1 MKESHVFKNLYVW
14 YKDVDKCN
22 NGNSEEGKNEICE
35 NEKKRKEKKRE
46 KSDGLTETHT
56 KNIKINQLKTEND

>member
-1 MKESHVFKNLYVW
+1 MFGTKMWINVIMAIQRK
-14 YKDVDKCN
+14 
-22 NGNSEEGKNEICE
+22 GKMRFVKIK
-35 NEKKRKEKKRE
+35 KKRKEKKRE